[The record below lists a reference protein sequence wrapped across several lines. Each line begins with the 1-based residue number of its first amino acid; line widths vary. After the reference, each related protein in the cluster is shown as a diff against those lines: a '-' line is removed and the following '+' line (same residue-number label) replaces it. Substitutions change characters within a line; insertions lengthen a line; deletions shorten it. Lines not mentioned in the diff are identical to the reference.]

1 MSYIQ
6 NAGAFLIT
14 SIVGFFICI
23 FLLRAML
30 IACGAGFYEPVVRF
44 VYQVT
49 NRVITPLRSFVP
61 RWRRVELASLLV
73 AWVLALIGLALI
85 VTLFGVHISVAGL
98 LLRALVDTLDWAV
111 LIQLI
116 AIFALCVLSF
126 IPSMRYDSN
135 FQLLTLFS
143 GPITRPFRR
152 LLPPIG
158 GMDFSLWLASI
169 ALILVRMLVLTPLT
183 DLAQHLS

>member
-1 MSYIQ
+1 MSYLQ

-14 SIVGFFICI
+14 SIFGFFICI

-49 NRVITPLRSFVP
+49 NRVVP
-61 RWRRVELASLLV
+61 RWRRLELVSLLV
-73 AWVLALIGLALI
+73 AWLLALIGLSFI
-85 VTLFGVHISVAGL
+85 VALFGVHISVAGL

-111 LIQLI
+111 LIQLV

-126 IPSMRYDSN
+126 IPS
-135 FQLLTLFS
+135 
-143 GPITRPFRR
+143 
-152 LLPPIG
+152 
-158 GMDFSLWLASI
+158 
-169 ALILVRMLVLTPLT
+169 
-183 DLAQHLS
+183 